1 MSQLQVHNTRTHRLE
16 PYESREPGHTRMY
29 VCGPSVYDEAHLG
42 HARSY
47 VAYDAIKR
55 TLKALG
61 WRVTHVQNFTDV
73 EESIP
78 IKAAQ
83 HRMSPMQWATRLI
96 ERFHED
102 MDALH
107 VQRADK
113 YPRVSE
119 HIPDVIRIIGALE
132 DKRVAYTVDC
142 GPRPHQAN
150 TACDVYFSVKKAPD
164 FGQLIG
170 ETVEELTVERPLVA
184 GARRNPLD
192 FALWK
197 SRDDLGITWP
207 SPWGEGRPGWHVEC
221 TAMAT
226 KYLGYDFDIHG
237 GGLDLVFPHHES
249 ERAIGEAVSGQRY
262 CNYYLHNGF
271 VTVGEQ
277 KMSKS
282 LGNFVTVKDLLAQHD
297 AEVIRAF
304 LLETHYRAPLN
315 YDAGGIAATQKRVER
330 WRAHL
335 AQVMRNAH
343 GHAPSEALAQPV
355 CNARDAFWAAL
366 RDDFHTDRALDALDN
381 ALAAASALHGADAA
395 AALAFLREAARATG
409 LLWELGEE

>member
-1 MSQLQVHNTRTHRLE
+1 MGGLRVHNTRTHQME
-16 PYESREPGHTRMY
+16 PFESSEPGHTRMY

-55 TLKALG
+55 TLKAMG

-78 IKAAQ
+78 KRAAL
-83 HRMSPMQWATRLI
+83 HGMAPLEWATHLI
-96 ERFHED
+96 GRFFED

-107 VQRADK
+107 VQRADV

-119 HIPDVIRIIGALE
+119 HIGDIIRIVGELE

-142 GPRPHQAN
+142 GPRAHQSASG
-150 TACDVYFSVKKAPD
+150 CDVYFSVKKAPD
-164 FGQLIG
+164 FGALIG
-170 ETVEELTVERPLVA
+170 ETVEELTVERPTNQ
-184 GARRNPLD
+184 GDRRNPLD

-207 SPWGEGRPGWHVEC
+207 SPWGDGRPGWHVEC

-226 KYLGYDFDIHG
+226 KYLGHDFDIHG

-249 ERAIGEAVSGQRY
+249 ERAIGEAVSGERY

-282 LGNFVTVKDLLAQHD
+282 LGNFITVRELLSRHD
-297 AEVIRAF
+297 AEVIRAS
-304 LLETHYRAPLN
+304 LLGAHYRAPLN
-315 YDAGGIAATQKRVER
+315 YDHAAIIATEKRVER
-330 WRAHL
+330 WRAQVT
-335 AQVMRNAH
+335 QVMRAAH
-343 GHAPSEALAQPV
+343 HHAPADALVPPV
-355 CNARDAFWAAL
+355 HAAREAFWGAL
-366 RDDFHTDRALDALDN
+366 RDDFQFGRALDALDD
-381 ALAAASALHGADAA
+381 ALAAASTLRGADAA
-395 AALAFLREAARATG
+395 AALLFLREAARATG
-409 LLWELGEE
+409 LLWDLREE